1 MKTFLGQSRPMITVM
16 LKSKNTGALIE
27 EIKRTS
33 AQGAEAYGLQ
43 LEGLQKQY
51 LNRQDLTDIFQAME
65 DKPCYVTN
73 YARGN
78 INGQNQSDEM
88 LAEELLLALDCGAVL
103 CDVRADMFDRC
114 VGEFTLQDTAVEKQK
129 ELIREIHRKGKE
141 ALMSSHIFQFT
152 PKEQV
157 YAIAHAMQERGADIA
172 KVVAIAD
179 DEKELTEAF
188 ETLLLLK
195 KEIVIPTLFL
205 CNGFCSY
212 KHRMLGPLLGS
223 CMYLTVEN
231 RQEKVDMQ
239 KLMEEVRQKR
249 AEQQPGEVP
258 AVVHITPDI
267 AQARAMIDAAGD
279 SE

>member
-16 LKSKNTGALIE
+16 LKSKNTGTLIE

-114 VGEFTLQDTAVEKQK
+114 MGEFTLQEAAVKKQK

-267 AQARAMIDAAGD
+267 AQARAMIDAAGY

>member
-27 EIKRTS
+27 EFKRTS

-103 CDVRADMFDRC
+103 CDMRADMFDRC

-231 RQEKVDMQ
+231 RQKKVDMQ
-239 KLMEEVRQKR
+239 KLIEEVRQKR

-267 AQARAMIDAAGD
+267 AQARAMIDAAGY

>member
-88 LAEELLLALDCGAVL
+88 LEEELLLALDCGAVL

-267 AQARAMIDAAGD
+267 AQARAMIDAAGY